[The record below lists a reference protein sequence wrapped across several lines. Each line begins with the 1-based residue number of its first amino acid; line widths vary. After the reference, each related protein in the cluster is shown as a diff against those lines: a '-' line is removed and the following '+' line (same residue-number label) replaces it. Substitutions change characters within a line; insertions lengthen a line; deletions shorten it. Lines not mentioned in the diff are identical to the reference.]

1 MSEIVL
7 KDEEV
12 RHKIMA
18 LQDSMMTMDN
28 QITCPLKHTF
38 APGIYAREIFI
49 PKDTLV
55 VGKIH
60 KHAHI
65 NIISKG
71 IAEVVT
77 EFGSVRLEAP
87 CTFVSEPGTKR
98 AVLAIE
104 DLIWTTIHHNP
115 EDITDTDLLEDG
127 IIAKSYDDL
136 LLSKSSETPLIE
148 KEGTMP

>member
-1 MSEIVL
+1 MNEILL
-7 KDEEV
+7 KDEDV
-12 RHKIMA
+12 RNKIMS
-18 LQDSMMTMDN
+18 LQESMMTMDN
-28 QITCPLKHTF
+28 QITCPLKHIF
-38 APGIYAREIFI
+38 SPGIYAREIFI
-49 PKDTLV
+49 PKDALV

-60 KHAHI
+60 KHAHV

-127 IIAKSYDDL
+127 IIAKSYDEL
-136 LLSKSSETPLIE
+136 LLLNSSNIPLIE